1 MKQLSAVLIVLFLAS
16 PAAYAQQAE
25 QEPEALVRQVTQEIV
40 GLIKKNRDVYSKDLS
55 KLYAMVDEKVL
66 PHFDFTRMSQWVLG
80 RNWRDA
86 TEEQRQRFIKE
97 FRDLLVR
104 TYATALLNYTDQEI
118 AYLPSQKRGENEVV
132 VRTEIKQGGGGPN
145 VPIQYTFYKG
155 KQGWKVYDVVIE
167 GVSLVANYRS
177 VYANKIKSQGLDAVI
192 ESMAKENKQKAQGGG
207 AKPGPKPA
215 PGKP

>member
-1 MKQLSAVLIVLFLAS
+1 MIKRFSAVLAFLFLIA
-16 PAAYAQQAE
+16 PYAYAQQAQ

-40 GLIKKNRDVYSKDLS
+40 ELIKKNRDVYSKDLN

-80 RNWRDA
+80 RHWREA

-118 AYLPSQKRGENEVV
+118 VYLPSQKRGENEVTV
-132 VRTEIKQGGGGPN
+132 KTEIKQSGGPG

-155 KQGWKVYDVVIE
+155 PQGWKVYDVVIE

-177 VYANKIKSQGLDAVI
+177 VYASKIKQQGLDAVI
-192 ESMAKENKQKAQGGG
+192 ASMAKDNKLKTTKPKAQ
-207 AKPGPKPA
+207 
-215 PGKP
+215 